1 MDNDIFECIRC
12 GAQVYHAASQCP
24 HCGLDLYPEELE
36 EEHVPDEPLPRLT
49 LRRFSP
55 AGALLIGGILSLV
68 FTFGWLSLR
77 LVFANV
83 NSAGGQAILLLAG
96 PLAALLAGYGDCA
109 LLRKLLPL
117 HGLLLGVFTTFNA
130 VVLSAIWRDAAFTR
144 TLFHSLTPAI
154 LALCLLGSFAGQL
167 LSTST
172 CSTAPTGQRRPV
184 EKTASTSSSST
195 ASASTRPG
203 WNGCSSRN
211 AVPPMG
217 RPAATTCCA
226 APSRAGIGI
235 ISNALA
241 FDNPPIPC

>member
-77 LVFANV
+77 LVIANV

-154 LALCLLGSFAGQL
+154 LALCLLGSFAGQFIYIHL
-167 LSTST
+167 LHRANRSTQASGED
-172 CSTAPTGQRRPV
+172 SLYVELLHRVGFDQARLERLLEEERRTAHGPT
-184 EKTASTSSSST
+184 
-195 ASASTRPG
+195 
-203 WNGCSSRN
+203 SRN
-211 AVPPMG
+211 DLL
-217 RPAATTCCA
+217 R
-226 APSRAGIGI
+226 RAI
-235 ISNALA
+235 ARWDR
-241 FDNPPIPC
+241 DNQ